1 MALHSESDSVRDEC
15 SSGVRSEAEEAEQD
29 RRQQR
34 GKGEVSPE
42 MAVDTRLSLSLMI
55 IALAFQFHV
64 NCLWVNVCLA

>member
-34 GKGEVSPE
+34 GKGEVSPQL
-42 MAVDTRLSLSLMI
+42 AVDRILVRAS
-55 IALAFQFHV
+55 
-64 NCLWVNVCLA
+64 NDC